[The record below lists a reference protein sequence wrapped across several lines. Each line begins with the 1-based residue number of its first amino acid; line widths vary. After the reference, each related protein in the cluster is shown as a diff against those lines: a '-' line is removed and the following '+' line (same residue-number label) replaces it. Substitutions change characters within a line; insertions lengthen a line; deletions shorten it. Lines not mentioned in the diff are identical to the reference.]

1 MKQKHHEEY
10 YLIEEAR
17 KVFSSPVTAGNA
29 TFEITREAVY
39 INH

>member
-1 MKQKHHEEY
+1 MKLKHLEEY

-17 KVFSSPVTAGNA
+17 KFFSNPVTAENA